1 MAVGTSTALAVG
13 GMFMA
18 NRNASKARGMASR
31 AQAEALAFQ
40 KEQSALLEQQKEEY
54 KNLQFKDPYA
64 GTTNPFAGM
73 QTSYENLA
81 EDVVNPFAGMENRM
95 EDLTVDTRA
104 AEFQAQQ
111 GAQQRAN
118 ILQGLRGAAGASGV
132 AGLAQAL
139 SQQGQLQAQQI
150 AATIGQQE
158 RQNRLLAA
166 QEGARIDQLTRQ
178 GEAQRQAQV
187 LAGAS
192 QARQLGMQREQVV
205 AQGAFQA
212 DQIRRAGQAA
222 LQEAEMS
229 RQSTLLGMQFQ
240 MSAGANEALQAAQSN
255 VMNASLAGQQMQ
267 QDAFTTLIGEL

>member
-1 MAVGTSTALAVG
+1 MGVQTALAVG
-13 GMFMA
+13 GMLTA
-18 NRNASKARGMASR
+18 NRNASKSRGMASR

-40 KEQSALLEQQKEEY
+40 KEQSALLETQKEAY
-54 KNLQFKDPYA
+54 RNIQFTDPYA

-73 QTSYENLA
+73 QTRFDNLA
-81 EDVVNPFAGMENRM
+81 ENVVNPFAGMENRM

-178 GEAQRQAQV
+178 GEAQRQAQI

-192 QARQLGMQREQVV
+192 QARQLGVQREQVV

-229 RQSTLLGMQFQ
+229 RQSTLLGIQFQ
-240 MSAGANEALQAAQSN
+240 MSAGANEALQGAQTN
-255 VMNASLAGQQMQ
+255 MMNASLAGAQMQ
-267 QDAFTTLIGEL
+267 QDAFTTLVGTL